1 MTAEEVALIQAFAE
15 LDDEDD
21 EGGFMISD
29 EIDEEVEENVAEIE
43 ETEENIEE
51 NEDIENIEEE
61 IEEPEATEEALEEEL
76 EDTEDEELPWEEAPE
91 EVEEIEE
98 PEATE
103 EALEEELEDTEDE
116 ELPWEEAPEEVEEI
130 EDSEE
135 IDEEEI
141 DEDLIPVRVKDEEF
155 RFMDMPIPE
164 RRIEEPSTPLYEDEK
179 EPEEE
184 TDDEDDLTFDQL
196 DVDENAND
204 GIELRDI
211 PLDEKEDFGS
221 EEIEDNEET
230 ADDLTFDQ
238 LDTDEAN
245 DDEISYIALDLT
257 EKSIEEPIEP
267 IEEALEAEEIAEGTE
282 EIEEIEEIEEAP
294 EEREEFEAIE
304 EIVDEAEEQ
313 EKPAVSSAD
322 LSLLLQ
328 FGCDDEVL
336 EIATGE
342 DIEKLAIS
350 DSIGSIEEERT
361 ASADYG
367 EFEINDDDLSLD
379 KREVEKDIHQTLEEK
394 VVAIYESYPKK
405 RGAAFLRLLATA
417 FISILLFLYEALP
430 LLGVQLPGIMDRRE
444 YFLAYVLIGMQLLV
458 LAMLPS
464 FKQLWGGIKRMFSRS
479 ADVYSMLAVISI
491 VTVIYD
497 LFIMTVKVGTPQV
510 FHFMVAMATT
520 AIVGAECARLTQE
533 MNNFKYFFEDVIE
546 RAEEDETPD
555 KEIVPEARFTLK
567 KSMGK
572 GSTAEKMYGG
582 GLDPTKK
589 VYVPIEVSSA
599 AGYFNSYDEKSRKSH
614 APTVL
619 MLPAMVLSLVMG
631 IIAVVVSGGEDIW
644 LGVGTTLISL
654 TVTMPIGVAVTSW
667 LPFEVFNHGCQK
679 QGFSF
684 VNESATEH
692 YSECNVF
699 VFRDMHVFEKCAPK
713 SVNLATYDATSKEV
727 LIGCLGSLYSE
738 IGGPLSSVFSLG
750 STNENAFGN
759 CRLRRIAK
767 SGVEAVVGA
776 NYSVLLGNE
785 QFMARY
791 GISFPGITFKHKGD
805 EIHSLCVSINGR
817 PTARIIVKYSV
828 NEMFEM
834 FAKRL
839 EEDGIYCAIE
849 TFDPMI
855 SSRLIAKLRGA
866 DKPPLSVVHL
876 GIDDLDS
883 SLRTEARPIGEEGTK
898 LGLMAKRSRL
908 NLAVATTSAKKM
920 KDMRKKINLF
930 SFFAALLGAGLAFL
944 FTMLG
949 WMESVNEFVLLLYWF
964 LLSVAFGAIVFTSLP
979 QKERFSLEVF
989 KREESIENMAD
1000 SILDIAKDK

>member
-1 MTAEEVALIQAFAE
+1 
-15 LDDEDD
+15 
-21 EGGFMISD
+21 
-29 EIDEEVEENVAEIE
+29 
-43 ETEENIEE
+43 
-51 NEDIENIEEE
+51 
-61 IEEPEATEEALEEEL
+61 
-76 EDTEDEELPWEEAPE
+76 
-91 EVEEIEE
+91 
-98 PEATE
+98 
-103 EALEEELEDTEDE
+103 
-116 ELPWEEAPEEVEEI
+116 
-130 EDSEE
+130 
-135 IDEEEI
+135 
-141 DEDLIPVRVKDEEF
+141 
-155 RFMDMPIPE
+155 MDMPIPE
-164 RRIEEPSTPLYEDEK
+164 RKVEETEDPIYEDEADSDE
-179 EPEEE
+179 EPE
-184 TDDEDDLTFDQL
+184 DEDDDLTFDQL
-196 DVDENAND
+196 ETVEEEND
-204 GIELRDI
+204 GIELMDI
-211 PLDEKEDFGS
+211 PLEEDQEPEP
-221 EEIEDNEET
+221 EEIED
-230 ADDLTFDQ
+230 DITFDQ
-238 LDTDEAN
+238 LETDGAV
-245 DDEISYIALDLT
+245 DEDISYTPLDL
-257 EKSIEEPIEP
+257 SEEPA
-267 IEEALEAEEIAEGTE
+267 EELPEAVEETVEAEEQAEE
-282 EIEEIEEIEEAP
+282 IQEIEEIEEIEEPQA
-294 EEREEFEAIE
+294 EAEAIE
-304 EIVDEAEEQ
+304 EQPEERQ
-313 EKPAVSSAD
+313 RHTVSSAD

-336 EIATGE
+336 EIATDE

-350 DSIGSIEEERT
+350 DTIGSIEEEKIQ
-361 ASADYG
+361 SADYG
-367 EFEINDDDLSLD
+367 AFEVNDDDLSLD
-379 KREVEKDIHQTLEEK
+379 RREAEQDIHQTLEDK
-394 VVAIYESYPKK
+394 IFAIYDSYPKK

-417 FISILLFLYEALP
+417 FMSILLFLYEALP

-464 FKQLWGGIKRMFSRS
+464 LKQLWGGIKRMFSRG
-479 ADVYSMLAVISI
+479 ADVYSMLAVLGI

-497 LFIMTVKVGTPQV
+497 LFIITVKVGTPQV
-510 FHFMVAMATT
+510 FHFMVAMAATT
-520 AIVGAECARLTQE
+520 IVGAECARLTYE
-533 MNNFKYFFEDVIE
+533 MNNFRYFFEDVIE
-546 RAEEDETPD
+546 KAEEEETPD
-555 KEIVPEARFTLK
+555 RETVSEARFTLK
-567 KSMGK
+567 KSVGK

-589 VYVPIEVSSA
+589 VYVPVDVSSA
-599 AGYFNSYDEKSRKSH
+599 AGYFNAYEEKSRKSY

-619 MLPAMVLSLVMG
+619 MLPAMVISLIMG
-631 IIAVVVSGGEDIW
+631 IIALVVNGGEDIW
-644 LGVGTTLISL
+644 LGVGTMLISL
-654 TVTMPIGVAVTSW
+654 TVTLPIGVAITGW
-667 LPFEVFNHGCQK
+667 LPFEVFNSGCQK

-684 VNESATEH
+684 VNESAAEQ

-699 VFRDMHVFEKCAPK
+699 VFRDMHVFERCAPK

-791 GISFPGITFKHKGD
+791 GINFPNITFKHKGD
-805 EIHSLCVSINGR
+805 EIYSLCVSINGR

-855 SSRLIAKLRGA
+855 SSRLLAKLRGA

-876 GIDDLDS
+876 GIEDHRS
-883 SLRTEARPIGEEGTK
+883 SSRREARPIGEEGVK

-908 NLAVATTSAKKM
+908 NLAVAATSAKKM
-920 KDMRKKINLF
+920 KDMRKKVNLF
-930 SFFAALLGAGLAFL
+930 SFFAALLGVGIAFL

-949 WMESVNEFVLLLYWF
+949 WMESVNEFILLLYWF
-964 LLSVAFGAIVFTSLP
+964 LLSAAFGAIVFTSLP
-979 QKERFSLEVF
+979 QKDRFSLEAF